1 MSAHSGPGVAGTDRK
16 GDRMPNYLLSFHGGS
31 MPEDQEEGVRVMA
44 AWTAW
49 YEELGPA
56 VVDPGNPIGRAMT
69 IEADGTVNE
78 GAGAN
83 QVSGYSIL
91 KADDM
96 DRAIEM
102 GRNCPIFLSDGT
114 LEIGETFEVM

>member
-1 MSAHSGPGVAGTDRK
+1 
-16 GDRMPNYLLSFHGGS
+16 MPNYLLSFHGGS

-78 GAGAN
+78 GGGAN
-83 QVSGYSIL
+83 QVSGYSII

-102 GRNCPIFLSDGT
+102 ARNCPIFLSDGT
-114 LEIGETFEVM
+114 LEVGETFEVM

>member
-1 MSAHSGPGVAGTDRK
+1 
-16 GDRMPNYLLSFHGGS
+16 MPTYLLSFHGGS

-69 IEADGTVNE
+69 IEADGTVND
-78 GAGAN
+78 GGGAN
-83 QVSGYSIL
+83 QVSGYSII

-96 DRAIEM
+96 DGAI
-102 GRNCPIFLSDGT
+102 RWPGT
-114 LEIGETFEVM
+114 VRSSSATARSRSARPSR